1 MISLVVVNYRS
12 ATLAADA
19 IRTARAS
26 VASSS
31 LQVIVVDNSCD
42 PIEAEQLRPHADV
55 LLTPSSNLGYAGAIN
70 LARTHCAGTVLIV
83 SNPDVTFFPGAIER
97 LVQAVTEE
105 GFAVT
110 GPAFYWDEGREWI
123 LPPSDLPGFR
133 SKLGEALGSRLGS
146 LARLRDRR
154 RFRARLSFWRLRQ
167 TTPVAALSGA
177 VMAIDSAAFD
187 RVGGF
192 DERFALYFEEND
204 FLRRVAA
211 AGGRVAYVPAAHC
224 RHVYNQSAAVDRDR
238 SAATYAASEEAYFLK
253 WYGRVAV
260 GTLRMIERA
269 QPDPRYPVCGPTWE
283 LPRPGLVVEASPL
296 ASFAT
301 AAGHFPK
308 TAAVSVPAEVWESYR
323 AEALYLR
330 AVEPESGRVVAA
342 CVRNR
347 S

>member
-12 ATLAADA
+12 AALAAEA

-26 VASSS
+26 SS
-31 LQVIVVDNSCD
+31 LQVIIVDNSCD
-42 PIEAEQLRPHADV
+42 PDEAKQLRPHADV
-55 LLTPSSNLGYAGAIN
+55 LLTPPSNLGYAGAIN
-70 LARTHCAGTVLIV
+70 LARNHCSGDVLIV
-83 SNPDVTFFPGAIER
+83 TNPDVTFFSGAVER
-97 LVQAVTEE
+97 LVQTVREE
-105 GFAVT
+105 GFAVA

-123 LPPSDLPGFR
+123 LPPSELPGFMN
-133 SKLGEALGSRLGS
+133 KLDEALGSRLGS
-146 LARLRDRR
+146 WARLRDRR
-154 RFRARLSFWRLRQ
+154 RFRARLSFWQLRQ

-177 VMAIDSAAFD
+177 VMAIDAAAFD

-211 AGGRVAYVPAAHC
+211 GGGRVAYVPAAQC
-224 RHVYNQSAAVDRDR
+224 RHVYNQSAATDRDR
-238 SAATYAASEEAYFLK
+238 AAAIYGASEEAYFLK
-253 WYGRVAV
+253 WYGRAAV
-260 GTLRMIERA
+260 GALRMIERA
-269 QPDPRYPVCGPTWE
+269 QPVPGYPVCGPAWE

-308 TAAVSVPAEVWESYR
+308 TAAVRVPAEVWESYR